1 MAGII
6 GNNKQAE
13 IGKGERVKKKLIPL
27 LTLLFV
33 IAVTVGIFYF
43 YQQYPGRLDELKAY
57 GYWGAFLI
65 SLVGNAAV
73 ILAAPVLPILATIGV
88 VLYPVTG
95 PLGPIIVGLVGGVGA
110 AIGEMTGYM
119 LGYSGRGIVERV
131 KLYNRLVERL
141 RRWGALAIF
150 ILSIVPFFFDLV
162 GIAAGVL
169 RFPLWKFFIL
179 CWLGR
184 TILYV
189 GIVLAAALGWE
200 LVLRGWQ
207 PVTIAALAAL
217 ATGLLLVIALAIED
231 WAWKRGW

>member
-13 IGKGERVKKKLIPL
+13 IGKGERLKKKLIPL

-33 IAVTVGIFYF
+33 IAITVGIFYF

-65 SLVGNAAV
+65 SLFGNAAV

-88 VLYPVTG
+88 VIYPVTG
-95 PLGPIIVGLVGGVGA
+95 PVGPIIVGLVGGAGA
-110 AIGEMTGYM
+110 GIGEMTGYM
-119 LGYSGRGIVERV
+119 LGYSGRPIVEKV
-131 KLYNRLVERL
+131 KLYKRLVVWL

-150 ILSIVPFFFDLV
+150 ILSIVPFFFDIV
-162 GIAAGVL
+162 GIVAGVL
-169 RFPLWKFFIL
+169 RFPIWKFL
-179 CWLGR
+179 LACWLGR

-189 GIVLAAALGWE
+189 GIVLAAAYGWE
-200 LVLRGWQ
+200 
-207 PVTIAALAAL
+207 AALRFF
-217 ATGLLLVIALAIED
+217 G
-231 WAWKRGW
+231 